1 MEQAGGLDSLG
12 LVRDSAERAVAFEAT
27 KHTSTM
33 PSVAGMGLEFSC
45 GEDPKLVPAVATG
58 AEPHGAAPEEFVAI
72 MTAALKGASQRVGA
86 HREPLMIVRPSPL
99 RRPRGLDRS
108 HDASTEARFRRVRRV
123 WVTRRS
129 PTSTHKWMAPA
140 CFREESRQL
149 FGGADRVELDIE
161 IERAARR

>member
-1 MEQAGGLDSLG
+1 MA
-12 LVRDSAERAVAFEAT
+12 RDSAERAVAFEAT

-72 MTAALKGASQRVGA
+72 MTAALKGAS
-86 HREPLMIVRPSPL
+86 
-99 RRPRGLDRS
+99 RPRGLDRS

>member
-12 LVRDSAERAVAFEAT
+12 LARDSAERAVAFEAT

-72 MTAALKGASQRVGA
+72 MTAALKGASRGLA
-86 HREPLMIVRPSPL
+86 HTASPSKPSARPLSADPADAINL
-99 RRPRGLDRS
+99 ETRRPRRGS
-108 HDASTEARFRRVRRV
+108 VGSG
-123 WVTRRS
+123 
-129 PTSTHKWMAPA
+129 A
-140 CFREESRQL
+140 C
-149 FGGADRVELDIE
+149 G
-161 IERAARR
+161 

>member
-1 MEQAGGLDSLG
+1 
-12 LVRDSAERAVAFEAT
+12 
-27 KHTSTM
+27 M

-58 AEPHGAAPEEFVAI
+58 AEQHGAAPEEFVEI
-72 MTAALKGASQRVGA
+72 MTAALKGASRVGA
-86 HREPLMIVRPSPL
+86 HREPVETVRPSPL
-99 RRPRGLDRS
+99 RRPRGRDRS
-108 HDASTEARFRRVRRV
+108 RDASTEARVGRVRRV